1 MTESTRRSG
10 RSLLVPLGV
19 VLLATP
25 VVLGL
30 AGVLDG
36 WYGQTIGGAAA
47 AIGLG
52 VLLFWA
58 VLRGRRVDE
67 AVVEAANGEGSV
79 WDAIPSWQYEG
90 RHVESGGMSRAE
102 QERAI
107 TEIED
112 QAREIEETEGAIE
125 KSAHS
130 QFDDDP
136 GR

>member
-1 MTESTRRSG
+1 MTESTQRSG
-10 RSLLVPLGV
+10 RSFLLPLGV

-30 AGVLDG
+30 AGVIDG

-52 VLLFWA
+52 TILFW
-58 VLRGRRVDE
+58 VVMRGRRVDD
-67 AVVEAANGEGSV
+67 AVAAVADDDDERSV

-102 QERAI
+102 QERALS
-107 TEIED
+107 EIEER
-112 QAREIEETEGAIE
+112 AREIEESGEAAVPDRGVDE
-125 KSAHS
+125 R
-130 QFDDDP
+130 

>member
-1 MTESTRRSG
+1 MTESTRRSS

-25 VVLGL
+25 VILGL
-30 AGVLDG
+30 AGVIDG

-58 VLRGRRVDE
+58 VLRGRRVDD
-67 AVVEAANGEGSV
+67 AVAAIADDDDEGSV

-102 QERAI
+102 QERALS
-107 TEIED
+107 EIEER
-112 QAREIEETEGAIE
+112 AREIEESGEAAVPDHGVDE
-125 KSAHS
+125 R
-130 QFDDDP
+130 